1 MEIKRGTP
9 PTHVDRELIVDM
21 GREEILSI
29 LSFYVKKKINN
40 ELVKLDNIEVVGSA
54 DGQLESMTLVGIESI
69 PLKWRETEKLNDVKP

>member
-21 GREEILSI
+21 GREEILNI

-40 ELVKLDNIEVVGSA
+40 DLVKLDNIEVVGSA
-54 DGQLESMTLVGIESI
+54 DGQLESMTLVGVESI
-69 PLKWRETEKLNDVKP
+69 PLKWKEVETKE